1 VPGVTESQP
10 GAQAEEPAEAPQT
23 IIVMGVSGSGKTTI
37 ARGIAAALDWTFA
50 EGDDFHSP
58 ANKAKM
64 AAGHPL
70 TDEDRWPWLRII
82 AAWIDE
88 QAAVGRSSV
97 ITCSALRRAYRDLLR
112 DSRSGVRFCELL
124 APEQLIADRLAE
136 RRGHFMPA
144 SLLGSQF
151 STLQSLQPDEP
162 GVVVSVDGTPEQ
174 IVADAL
180 QQLGL
185 RTR

>member
-1 VPGVTESQP
+1 MPGVTESQP
-10 GAQAEEPAEAPQT
+10 GAQTEPPQT

-37 ARGIAAALDWTFA
+37 ARGIAAALGWAFA

-64 AAGHPL
+64 AAGQPL
-70 TDEDRWPWLRII
+70 TDDDRWPWLRII

-88 QAAVGRSSV
+88 QSAAGRSSV

-124 APEQLIADRLAE
+124 APEELIADRLAE

-144 SLLGSQF
+144 SLLGSQL

-162 GVVVSVDGTPEQ
+162 GVLVSVDGTPEQ

-180 QQLGL
+180 GKLGL
-185 RTR
+185 KKR